1 MIVVIGDYDQGNP
14 THVATSEALEALPRG
29 TPFEWVGTDAVPPG
43 LREQGGVGGFLI
55 APASP
60 YRDMEAVLDVI
71 RLARERGVPLVG
83 T

>member
-1 MIVVIGDYDQGNP
+1 MIVVIGDYDEKNS
-14 THVATSEALEALPRG
+14 THVATSRALDGLPGG
-29 TPFEWVGTDAVPPG
+29 TPFDWVGTDEVSPRD
-43 LREQGGVGGFLI
+43 LDGVDGFLI

-60 YRDMEAVLDVI
+60 YRDMEAVLEVI